1 MFNPSSRGSSGL
13 GTPNISFCEPLN
25 MSALRKVGPSDLS
38 NFQSDDIQCNRA
50 LLEVSR
56 MNWHYSIGMLL
67 LQCDGSL
74 LRIFRRYVSG
84 PA

>member
-38 NFQSDDIQCNRA
+38 NLQSDDIQCNRT

-56 MNWHYSIGMLL
+56 ET
-67 LQCDGSL
+67 
-74 LRIFRRYVSG
+74 
-84 PA
+84 